1 MRPHALQNHVA
12 RISQREHGLAAYTR
26 VFKSLVVALA
36 ITAPMMSADVRA
48 SDELPAWM
56 TERRIIGSNKLE
68 KIQSVAGTPV
78 WNFTRPIA
86 RVENDAGEGFCTGW
100 RVADDLF
107 MTNYHC
113 WEFEGCNVQ
122 FRQFYQDD
130 TEEGTQRVFKCEES
144 IHQNLALDYALY
156 RVKLAPSEDG
166 STPTDDRQVITLSTR
181 GLRDGQRVVVAGHPR
196 ARTMEIDRSEDCK
209 ILSAEV
215 QEIEQRQTIS
225 HLCDTEGGSS
235 GSPVMDRTSG
245 HALALHWG
253 GQMENNF
260 AIPMNLIV
268 TDLRAN
274 IDAADFA
281 RLRVAP

>member
-1 MRPHALQNHVA
+1 MA
-12 RISQREHGLAAYTR
+12 
-26 VFKSLVVALA
+26 SLVGGSLV
-36 ITAPMMSADVRA
+36 TPQAPAQSF
-48 SDELPAWM
+48 DELPAWM
-56 TERRIIGSNKLE
+56 TERRIIGTNKLE
-68 KIQSVAGTPV
+68 KIQAVVGTPV

-86 RVENDAGEGFCTGW
+86 RVENQAGEGFCTGW
-100 RVADDLF
+100 RIAEDLF

-122 FRQFYQDD
+122 FRQFFQDD
-130 TEEGTQRVFKCEES
+130 TEARTQRVFKCEES
-144 IHQNLALDYALY
+144 IHQNLSLDYAIY
-156 RVKLAPSEDG
+156 RVRPAESEDG
-166 STPTDDRQVITLSTR
+166 SQLPDDRQVITLSTR
-181 GLRDGQRVVVAGHPR
+181 DLRDGQRVVVAGHPR

-225 HLCDTEGGSS
+225 HICDTEGGSS
-235 GSPVMDRTSG
+235 GSPIMDRLTG

-268 TDLRAN
+268 SDLRGHLSAT
-274 IDAADFA
+274 DFR
-281 RLRVAP
+281 RLTIAP